1 LGHSGNLIRGRHRPP
16 GYAPLRF
23 APGGSALPS
32 DHQLLVFWLE
42 LLALLTVARGLGA
55 LMGRIGQP
63 AVVGE
68 LAAGLLLGPS
78 VLGAIAPD
86 LQSWLFPPDPIQRS
100 LLGGL
105 GWIGVF
111 LLLVLT
117 GLETELGLIRRLGR
131 GVAFVALGSLLIP
144 LLAGIDL
151 GFTLPEA
158 FVGEGS
164 PRLVFALFMG
174 TALAISALPVIAKIL
189 SDLDLMRRN
198 VAQALLAAAMLDD
211 IVGWI
216 LLGTVAGLARSGSLE
231 GGRLLFTIAGL
242 LVFLLLAFSLGQ
254 KAVDAVLRAVRL
266 GRGGVASSLTAVLL
280 LALGAGALT
289 HAIGLEA
296 VFGAFIAGIVIGR
309 SRFHDD
315 EVFAHLEGITRAFF
329 APLFFATAGLRVDLG
344 LLADPE
350 VMRWGLIVLAA
361 ASLTKFGGAYLGSRL
376 AGFAVREGFAL
387 AVGLNAR
394 GAVEIIV
401 ATVGLSLGVLN
412 ARSYTVVVL
421 LAMVTS
427 MMAPLLLRWALSGWV
442 GSEEERARLE
452 RERVLGGNVLVRATR
467 VLLPSHGG
475 PNSVLAARILDLAW
489 PEGVEVT
496 VLAAG
501 RDVPAADLAR
511 VRGAFASRP
520 LVFEQAPTKEPLAA
534 ILEHAA
540 LGYGAIAV
548 GATDTRVAGTL
559 VSPVVDELLAASPL
573 PVIMVRKGA
582 GTDATAA
589 PAFRRILVPA
599 VGTRPGRAAQ
609 EMAYSVARRL
619 GVPVWIAHVVTL
631 PTLGQELRY
640 ARGTGEHRVAAGID
654 RVSVADN
661 VIEEARAAAS
671 EMGVR
676 AEPLIRTAVSAP
688 EAILS
693 LVREQEI
700 DLLVLAANLRQL
712 TGRPFLGH
720 GVEFLLR
727 ESPCTVIVV
736 TVPPGWGGPGR
747 GR

>member
-1 LGHSGNLIRGRHRPP
+1 MLWRASRS
-16 GYAPLRF
+16 
-23 APGGSALPS
+23 GGSALPN

-42 LLALLTVARGLGA
+42 LLALVAVARGLGA
-55 LMGRIGQP
+55 LMSRIGQP

-78 VLGAIAPD
+78 VLGAIAPG
-86 LQSWLFPPDPIQRS
+86 LQTWLFPTDDPLQRS
-100 LLGGL
+100 LLAGL
-105 GWIGVF
+105 GWVGVF

-131 GVAFVALGSLLIP
+131 GVAYVAIGSLLVP
-144 LLAGIDL
+144 LLGGINL
-151 GFTLPEA
+151 GFALPES
-158 FVGEGS
+158 FVGEGAQ
-164 PRLVFALFMG
+164 RLVFALFMG

-189 SDLDLMRRN
+189 ADLDLMRRN

-216 LLGTVAGLARSGSLE
+216 LLGTVAGLARSGSLDA
-231 GGRLLFTIAGL
+231 GRLLVTVGGL
-242 LVFLLLAFSLGQ
+242 TAFLGLAFTLGQ
-254 KAVDAVLRAVRL
+254 RLVDATLRAVRVR
-266 GRGGVASSLTAVLL
+266 RGGVATSLTAVLL
-280 LALGAGALT
+280 IALAAGALT
-289 HAIGLEA
+289 HSIGLEA
-296 VFGAFIAGIVIGR
+296 VFGAFIAGIAIGR
-309 SRFHDD
+309 SRFHDS

-329 APLFFATAGLRVDLG
+329 APLFFASAGLRVDLR

-350 VMRWGLIVLAA
+350 VLRWGLIVLAA
-361 ASLTKFGGAYLGSRL
+361 ASLTKFAGAYVGSRL
-376 AGFAVREGFAL
+376 SGLASREGIAL

-427 MMAPLLLRWALSGWV
+427 MMAPGLLRWALAGWA
-442 GSEEERARLE
+442 GSDEERERLE

-475 PNSVLAARILDLAW
+475 PNSVLAARIVDLAW
-489 PEGVEVT
+489 PEGVEAT

-501 RDVPAADLAR
+501 RDVPAEDVAR
-511 VRGAFASRP
+511 VRAAFSSRP
-520 LVFEQAPTKEPLAA
+520 LAFEQAPTQEPLAA

-582 GTDATAA
+582 GTDPGGPT
-589 PAFRRILVPA
+589 PFQRILVPA
-599 VGTRPGRAAQ
+599 VGTHPGRAAQ
-609 EMAYSVARRL
+609 EIAYSLARRL
-619 GVPVWIAHVVTL
+619 AARVWIAHVVTL

-640 ARGTGEHRVAAGID
+640 AHDTGEHRAAAGLD
-654 RVSVADN
+654 RVSVAED
-661 VIEEARAAAS
+661 VIEEARAAAA
-671 EMGVR
+671 ELGVR
-676 AEPLIRTAVSAP
+676 ADALIRTAVSAP

-693 LVREQEI
+693 LVREQEV

-736 TVPPGWGGPGR
+736 TVPPGWGSPAR